1 MSIIKLAF
9 LAVIAIFVFNYFN
22 SSDDS
27 NYDGTLS
34 LPINTKILAFGDS
47 ITYGY
52 RVDSDKNYP
61 SILSNLLQSEVIN
74 AGKNGETTKEGLER
88 LPGLLKKYKPQILI
102 ICEGGNDLLRSKKF
116 SEIEENLA
124 KMIKMAQKQKIFV
137 VLVGVPYL
145 EYLRYSTASFY
156 YDLAKKYNVP
166 LESDALAQILNDNS
180 LKVDEVHP
188 NAKGYKILSNAL
200 ANIITTNYVPSYS
213 F

>member
-1 MSIIKLAF
+1 MNIIKLGF

-22 SSDDS
+22 TTDEQ
-27 NYDGTLS
+27 YDGTLV

-52 RVDSDKNYP
+52 RVDSEKNYP

-74 AGKNGETTKEGLER
+74 AGINGETTKDGLER
-88 LPGLLKKYKPQILI
+88 LPKLLNKYKPQILI

-116 SEIEENLA
+116 SEIKANLA
-124 KMIKMAQKQKIFV
+124 KMIEIAQKKKIFV

-145 EYLRYSTASFY
+145 EYLKYSTANFY
-156 YDLAKKYNVP
+156 YDLATKYNIP
-166 LESDALAQILNDNS
+166 LEADTLAQILNDSS

-188 NAKGYKILSNAL
+188 NAKGYEILSNAL
-200 ANIITTNYVPSYS
+200 ANLITTSYVPSFSY
-213 F
+213 